1 MKMQRIQI
9 KKPNGQLV
17 GYYECEDN
25 GDKTIRDYTGR
36 ILGYYSKSYDRTMD
50 HRRSII
56 AYGDVSG
63 VFFSNIL
70 SY

>member
-1 MKMQRIQI
+1 MKRVQI
-9 KKPNGQLV
+9 KKPNGNLV
-17 GYYECEDN
+17 GYYEIEDN
-25 GDKTIRDYTGR
+25 GDKTIRDYTEK
-36 ILGYYSKSYDRTMD
+36 ILGYYSKSFDRTMD
-50 HRRSII
+50 YRRSII

>member
-1 MKMQRIQI
+1 MKRVQI
-9 KKPNGQLV
+9 KKPNGNLV
-17 GYYECEDN
+17 GYYEIEDN
-25 GDKTIRDYTGR
+25 GDKTIRDYTGK
-36 ILGYYSKSYDRTMD
+36 ILGYYSKSFDRTMD
-50 HRRSII
+50 NRSNII